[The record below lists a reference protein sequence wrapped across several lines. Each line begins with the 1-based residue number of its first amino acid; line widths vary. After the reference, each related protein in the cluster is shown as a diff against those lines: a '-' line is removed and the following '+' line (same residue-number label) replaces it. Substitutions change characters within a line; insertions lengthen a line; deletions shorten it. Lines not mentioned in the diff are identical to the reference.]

1 MPAQVRANPPRQ
13 IIARR
18 SNYRDV
24 KLRVQHKDGHTVNLE
39 VTSVS
44 IVEAAGLDRMVGS
57 DGTQYFLTKDGYYD
71 GWGKGLAEKKETH
84 RKNKS

>member
-1 MPAQVRANPPRQ
+1 
-13 IIARR
+13 
-18 SNYRDV
+18 V
-24 KLRVQHKDGHTVNLE
+24 KLRVQHKDGHPETLE

-44 IVEAAGLDRMVGS
+44 IVEGANLDRMVGS

-71 GWGKGLAEKKETH
+71 SWGTGVAEKKETH

>member
-13 IIARR
+13 IIAGH

-24 KLRVQHKDGHTVNLE
+24 KLRVQHKDGHPETLE

-44 IVEAAGLDRMVGS
+44 IVEGADLDWVGS

-71 GWGKGLAEKKETH
+71 GWGKGVAEKKETH